1 MKPFFSTIICW
12 IFLTSNA
19 FAGQLFRPYFDE
31 SPTLETFSDTYCE
44 TSAEELFFWRKIN
57 RYANSALKV
66 FPRLPPDE
74 RAYLQG
80 ERASGDLDRS
90 MNAYM
95 NPAYRLQEVIGTA
108 TQVAKTSETF
118 LKAPE
123 LLTLKNKVL
132 IAAITLKAIRNED
145 LNRDAVNGTINY
157 FQKKGIT
164 LDEENLRAFIATNY
178 FLEITLINYLQC
190 LGHSSAN

>member
-95 NPAYRLQEVIGTA
+95 SPANRLQEVIDSA
-108 TQVAKTSETF
+108 TDVAKASEAF
-118 LKAPE
+118 LKLP
-123 LLTLKNKVL
+123 K
-132 IAAITLKAIRNED
+132 
-145 LNRDAVNGTINY
+145 
-157 FQKKGIT
+157 
-164 LDEENLRAFIATNY
+164 
-178 FLEITLINYLQC
+178 C
-190 LGHSSAN
+190 